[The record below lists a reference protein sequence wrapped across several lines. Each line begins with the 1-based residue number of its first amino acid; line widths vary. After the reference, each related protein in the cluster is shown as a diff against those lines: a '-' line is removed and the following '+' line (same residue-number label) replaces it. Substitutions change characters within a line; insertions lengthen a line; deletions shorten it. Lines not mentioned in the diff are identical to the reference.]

1 MALKPRLR
9 PAAPA
14 ADTATDPAPVVS
26 RERAAP
32 PVDEDIDEEED
43 VTTDSAQDTDEGD
56 EDQDMYQKAA
66 AEMAAQKA
74 APDQAEAK
82 KALESEYGTDET
94 KKTTTQRAM
103 RRTPTDATAAASPKE
118 RLIEIRRELKALNSE
133 ELAAR
138 KALDAEFGT
147 RRKALRS
154 EYDLLTRQE
163 TAILFG
169 DEPDA

>member
-9 PAAPA
+9 PATPA

-32 PVDEDIDEEED
+32 PVDEDIDEKED
-43 VTTDSAQDTDEGD
+43 VTTDSAQDTDEG
-56 EDQDMYQKAA
+56 EEEQDMYAKAA

-74 APDQAEAK
+74 ATEKEAP
-82 KALESEYGTDET
+82 E
-94 KKTTTQRAM
+94 KTTTQRAM
-103 RRTPTDATAAASPKE
+103 RRTTTDAPAATSPKE

-147 RRKALRS
+147 RRKALRA